1 MENNKVRFQRIAAA
15 AFLVLA
21 VPAFAASAASVSGV
35 VLNDATNKPIYTAV
49 VTLSTI
55 GTKPLQAAV
64 STDASGA
71 FRFDNVPPG
80 RYHLW
85 AGNYGFQEVAFG
97 APTPDRY
104 PAVLV
109 LGAGEVRQG
118 LELRLRPLGA
128 ISGVV
133 LDQNGDPL
141 RNAQIQLLV
150 SSWVRGK
157 KTMVRRN
164 GTNSDGRGEFR
175 IGGVLAGHYYLSA
188 NAQFSPAS
196 ETTHPEV
203 SLGEVQPELVIVR
216 MWYPNAARMADARP
230 LEVKPGEEIR
240 NVTLEMITTTAA
252 SVHGHIEAPEGVT
265 AGIQVHF
272 VPDEEGGA
280 GLAGLH
286 MAFSP
291 NGDFFTERLAPGHY
305 QVVTALQ
312 GSDEYRGVDE
322 VDLRPGPQDVVLH
335 MSKGVA
341 LAGRL
346 QVPGV
351 TPGDLSQYTV
361 TLLPGEPQWFG
372 RRMLSAT
379 PKGDGTFVF
388 PAVTPG
394 VWDIGVHP
402 IPKGGYVKSM
412 TLGDQDV
419 LTAEMNIGPSTSA
432 PLNIVVSGRGGVI
445 AGVVKMP
452 EDPIA
457 DLAGRSSPAIL
468 LSPAGRFGDVE
479 SFVMVKPAEEG
490 GRYEIRGITPGSYRI
505 FAFDRLEQGA
515 AHDPDFRARVEPLGK
530 AVEIH
535 EGEQISLDLDV
546 LPFVS
551 GEPQQ

>member
-1 MENNKVRFQRIAAA
+1 VRRQRIVAVW
-15 AFLVLA
+15 FLVLA
-21 VPAFAASAASVSGV
+21 VPALAASAASVSGL
-35 VLNDATNKPIYTAV
+35 VLNDATNKPIHTAV

-80 RYHLW
+80 RYRLW
-85 AGNYGFQEVAFG
+85 AGNYGFQQVAFG

-109 LGAGEVRQG
+109 LGSGEVRQG
-118 LELRLRPLGA
+118 IELRLRPLGA

-141 RNAQIQLLV
+141 RGAQIQLLA
-150 SSWVRGK
+150 SAWVRGK

-164 GTNSDGRGEFR
+164 GAGSDERGEFR
-175 IGGVLAGHYYLSA
+175 IGGVLAGRYYISA

-196 ETTHPEV
+196 EIHPEV
-203 SLGEVQPELVIVR
+203 SLGEVQPELVVGR
-216 MWYPNAARMADARP
+216 MWYPNAARIADARP
-230 LEVKPGEEIR
+230 LEVKPGEELRDIA
-240 NVTLEMITTTAA
+240 LQMTTMPAA
-252 SVHGHIEAPEGVT
+252 TVHGHIEAPEGIT
-265 AGIQVHF
+265 GGIQVHF
-272 VPDEEGGA
+272 VPDEEGSA
-280 GLAGLH
+280 GLAGAR

-291 NGDFFTERLAPGHY
+291 NGNFFAERLAPGHY

-322 VDLRPGPQDVVLH
+322 VDLQPGPQDIVLH
-335 MSKGVA
+335 VSKGVA

-346 QVPGV
+346 QVQGAAA
-351 TPGDLSQYTV
+351 GDLSQYTV
-361 TLLPGEPQWFG
+361 TLLPDEPQWFG
-372 RRMLSAT
+372 RRRLSAI
-379 PKGDGTFVF
+379 PKSDGTFVF

-394 VWDIGVHP
+394 VWDIGVQP

-419 LTAEMNIGPSTSA
+419 LTAEMKITPSSSA
-432 PLNIVVSGRGGVI
+432 LLNIVVSGQGGAI

-457 DLAGRSSPAIL
+457 DLAGRSSPVIL
-468 LSPAGRFGDVE
+468 LSPTGRFAEVE
-479 SFVMVKPAEEG
+479 SFVIVKPAEDG

-505 FAFDRLEQGA
+505 FAFDRIEQGA
-515 AHDPDFRARVEPLGK
+515 AHDRDFRARIEPLGK
-530 AVEIH
+530 ALEIH
-535 EGEQISLDLDV
+535 EGEQISLDLEV

>member
-1 MENNKVRFQRIAAA
+1 VRRQRIVAVW
-15 AFLVLA
+15 FLLLA
-21 VPAFAASAASVSGV
+21 MPALAASAASVSGV

-64 STDASGA
+64 FTDASGA

-85 AGNYGFQEVAFG
+85 AGNYGFQQASFG

-118 LELRLRPLGA
+118 VELRLRPLGA

-141 RNAQIQLLV
+141 RGAQIQLLV

-164 GTNSDGRGEFR
+164 GASSDERGEFR
-175 IGGVLAGHYYLSA
+175 ISGVLPGHYYLSA
-188 NAQFSPAS
+188 NAQFSPAT
-196 ETTHPEV
+196 EIHPEV
-203 SLGEVQPELVIVR
+203 TLGEVQPELVVGR

-230 LEVKPGEEIR
+230 LEVNPGAELRDI
-240 NVTLEMITTTAA
+240 TLQMTTMTAA
-252 SVHGHIEAPEGVT
+252 SVHGHIEVPEGVT
-265 AGIQVHF
+265 GGIEVHF

-280 GLAGLH
+280 GLAGVR

-291 NGDFFTERLAPGHY
+291 NGDFFADRLAPGHY

-322 VDLRPGPQDVVLH
+322 LDLQPGPQDIVLH

-346 QVPGV
+346 QVQGV
-351 TPGDLSQYTV
+351 TADDLSQYTV
-361 TLLPGEPQWFG
+361 TLVPGEAQWFG
-372 RRMLSAT
+372 RRRLSAT
-379 PKGDGTFVF
+379 PRGDGTFVF

-419 LTAEMNIGPSTSA
+419 LTAEMNITGSTSA
-432 PLNIVVSGRGGVI
+432 PLNIVVSRRGAVI

-457 DLAGRSSPAIL
+457 DLAGRSSPVIL
-468 LSPAGRFGDVE
+468 LSPTGRFGDVE
-479 SFVMVKPAEEG
+479 SFVAVKPAGEG

-551 GEPQQ
+551 GEPQP